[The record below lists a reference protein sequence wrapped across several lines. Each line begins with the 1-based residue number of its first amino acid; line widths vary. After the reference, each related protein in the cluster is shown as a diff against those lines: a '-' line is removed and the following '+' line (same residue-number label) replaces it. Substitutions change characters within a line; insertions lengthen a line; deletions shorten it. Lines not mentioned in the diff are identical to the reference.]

1 MSRPLAQILL
11 SSLGLTLALGL
22 ATLACSGAEKSKLP
36 PAQAEREEYLKALDY
51 LVRDKSQDAIEAFTE
66 LSESASNPEV
76 AELATLRLGE
86 ALFGDSS
93 YAEAAEVF
101 RQYTDQYGT
110 SPNVPHALYM
120 WARCHLE
127 RLPSDFW
134 MLPPTAEREQQNL
147 LEALGLLR
155 RLILAYPDSHAA
167 AKGRVLFV
175 NASRMSCEH
184 EMYVAEYYEDREKPK
199 GVVLRLEALW
209 NQDQEER
216 RLGLV
221 PEGYAFCGRPAE
233 ACLRLGKAYALLK
246 KPEGL
251 RSTLE
256 RLKANWPKDQ
266 DTARELEALLK

>member
-1 MSRPLAQILL
+1 MPWASKLLCAVGLA
-11 SSLGLTLALGL
+11 LALGPL
-22 ATLACSGAEKSKLP
+22 TLGCSGAQKSNLP
-36 PAQAEREEYLKALDY
+36 PAQAEREEYRKALDY